1 MLLLDMTA
9 KIVEVLA
16 KILDGLNKNISLE
29 EVNTQLIDKKE
40 FDKQT
45 LSAAFSLVYDKV
57 LSGKILKDKIEEG
70 PKKIRLLTEEEREFL
85 GLENYNYIIHLM
97 NIGLI
102 NSIDL
107 EIILEQLM
115 LFPEDTITRDDINW
129 IILISLVD
137 FNSKILP
144 GSRILLYASD
154 TIN

>member
-1 MLLLDMTA
+1 MTA

-16 KILDGLNKNISLE
+16 RILDGINKNIPLE
-29 EVNTQLIDKKE
+29 ELNKQLLKNKE

-57 LSGKILKDKIEEG
+57 LSGKILKDRVDESS
-70 PKKIRLLTEEEREFL
+70 KKIRLLTDEEREFL
-85 GLENYNYIIHLM
+85 GIDNYNYIIHLM

-102 NSIDL
+102 DSIDV

-115 LFPEDTITRDDINW
+115 LFPEDSINRDDINW

-144 GSRILLYASD
+144 GSRILLYSSD

>member
-1 MLLLDMTA
+1 MTA

-16 KILDGLNKNISLE
+16 RILDGINKNIPLE
-29 EVNTQLIDKKE
+29 EVNKQLLKNKE
-40 FDKQT
+40 FDKQI

-57 LSGKILKDKIEEG
+57 LSGKILKDKVEER
-70 PKKIRLLTEEEREFL
+70 PKKIRLLTDEERDFV
-85 GLENYNYIIHLM
+85 GLDNYNYILQLV

-102 NSIDL
+102 DSLDV

-115 LFPEDTITRDDINW
+115 LFPEDTINRDDINW

-144 GSRILLYASD
+144 GSRILLYSSD

>member
-1 MLLLDMTA
+1 MTA

-16 KILDGLNKNISLE
+16 RILDGINKNIPLE
-29 EVNTQLIDKKE
+29 ELNNQLSRTKE

-57 LSGKILKDKIEEG
+57 LSGKILKDKIDSG
-70 PKKIRLLTEEEREFL
+70 PKKIRLLTTEEKDFM
-85 GLENYNYIIHLM
+85 GIDNYNYILHLL

-102 NSIDL
+102 DSVDM

-115 LFPEDTITRDDINW
+115 LFPENTITREDINW

-144 GSRILLYASD
+144 GSRILLYSSD

>member
-1 MLLLDMTA
+1 MTA

-16 KILDGLNKNISLE
+16 RILDGINKNIPLE
-29 EVNTQLIDKKE
+29 ELNKQLLKNKE

-57 LSGKILKDKIEEG
+57 LSGKILKDKIDEG
-70 PKKIRLLTEEEREFL
+70 SKKIRLLTDEEREFL
-85 GLENYNYIIHLM
+85 GIENYNYIIHLM

-102 NSIDL
+102 DSIDV

-115 LFPEDTITRDDINW
+115 LFPEDTINRDDINW

-144 GSRILLYASD
+144 GSRILLYSSD

>member
-1 MLLLDMTA
+1 MTA

-16 KILDGLNKNISLE
+16 RILDGINKNIPLE
-29 EVNTQLIDKKE
+29 ELNTQLQKNKE

-57 LSGKILKDKIEEG
+57 LAGKVLKDKISEG
-70 PKKIRLLTEEEREFL
+70 SKKIRLLTSEEREYL
-85 GLENYNYIIHLM
+85 GVDNYNYIVHLM

-102 NSIDL
+102 DSIDI

-115 LFPEDTITRDDINW
+115 LFPEDTINRDDINW

-144 GSRILLYASD
+144 GSRILLYSSD

>member
-1 MLLLDMTA
+1 MTA

-16 KILDGLNKNISLE
+16 RILDGINKNIPLE
-29 EVNTQLIDKKE
+29 ELNKQLLKNKE

-57 LSGKILKDKIEEG
+57 LSGKILKDRVDESG
-70 PKKIRLLTEEEREFL
+70 KKIRLLTDEEREFV
-85 GLENYNYIIHLM
+85 GIENYNYLIHLM

-102 NSIDL
+102 DSIDV

-115 LFPEDTITRDDINW
+115 LFPEDTINRDDINW

-137 FNSKILP
+137 LNSKILP
-144 GSRILLYASD
+144 GSRILLYSSD